1 MGNKKWSFVRAGGF
15 DQVMLTTGADL
26 LALDQLDQ
34 KLWVALACP
43 VKGLEFDARTLE
55 LLDTEKDGRI
65 RASELLAACKWA
77 GSVLKDPEDLAKG
90 SAELRLASIKDSAE
104 EGRHILAAAKAV
116 LESAGKAGSA
126 SISVAEATEGR
137 KIFEQR
143 SFNGDGVVIPDAAQ
157 DPAVQRAAA
166 DVVTCLGGT
175 LDRSGKQGFTA
186 AQLELFFT
194 EATAYVEWL
203 KKAEGRADIWP
214 LKEATA
220 DAVAALTAVKAKVDD
235 YFARCRLAAFDAR
248 ALGAVNREEK
258 EYLPIAAQDL
268 TMAAPELA
276 AFPLAHVEGGRALR
290 LHEGVNPAWKDAL
303 STFAN
308 KVVTPLL
315 GEREQISE
323 AEWLHLRSRLDGYHA
338 WQAEKAGAR
347 VEALGAEAVK
357 ALVGGSMRAALEALL
372 AKEAEQEPVAS
383 SLIALERLARYQ
395 RDLLALANNF
405 VAFKDFYERK
415 RPAVFQVGTL
425 YLDQRSCE
433 LCLRVDD
440 AGKHAAMAPYAG
452 AYLAYCDCVRP
463 ASGEKLTIA
472 AAFTNGDT
480 DNLMVG
486 RNGVFYD
493 RQGVDWDATITK
505 IIDNPISIR
514 QAFWSPYKKLLRF
527 VEEQVNKRVAAA
539 DSAANAKLTG
549 SATEVAKAAD
559 TGKAEPPKPPK
570 GVDIGTVAAL
580 GVAVG
585 GITAALGALLAGF
598 FGLGMWMPLGFLALM
613 LAISGP
619 SMAIAWLKLR
629 RRNLAP
635 LLDAAGWAVNAR
647 ARLNVPLGA
656 SLTKLAALPPGSS
669 RNLSDPFA
677 EKPRRWGVW
686 FILVVLLGLAGGWY
700 LGKLDHLLPTP
711 AKSVTVLGSSAPA
724 APAAAPAGAK

>member
-1 MGNKKWSFVRAGGF
+1 MGSKKWSFVRAGGF

-65 RASELLAACKWA
+65 RASELLLACKWA

-90 SAELRLASIKDSAE
+90 SSELLLASIKESSE

-116 LESAGKAGSA
+116 LESMGKSGSA

-137 KIFEQR
+137 TLFEQR
-143 SFNGDGVVIPDAAQ
+143 PFNGDGVVIPDAAQ
-157 DPAVQRAAA
+157 DPAVQKAAA

-186 AQLELFFT
+186 EQLALFFT
-194 EATAYVEWL
+194 EANAYLDWH
-203 KKAEGRADIWP
+203 KKAEGNAEIFP
-214 LKEATA
+214 LSEATA
-220 DAVAALTAVKAKVDD
+220 DAAAALAAVKAKVDD

-276 AFPLAHVEGGRALR
+276 AFPLAHVEGGRALG
-290 LHEGVNPAWKDAL
+290 LHEGVNPAWKDAISAL
-303 STFAN
+303 AH
-308 KVVTPLL
+308 KVVIPLL
-315 GEREQISE
+315 GERTQLTE
-323 AEWLHLRSRLDGYHA
+323 AEWLSLRGRLDGYHA
-338 WQAEKAGAR
+338 WQAEKVGAR
-347 VEALGAEAVK
+347 VEALGAAAVQT
-357 ALVGGSMRAALEALL
+357 LVSGSMRAALEALL
-372 AKEAEQEPVAS
+372 AKEADQEPVAS
-383 SLIALERLARYQ
+383 SIIALERLVRYQ

-415 RPAVFQVGTL
+415 KPSVFQVGTL
-425 YLDQRSCE
+425 YLDERSCE

-452 AYLAYCDCVRP
+452 TYLAYCDCVRP
-463 ASGEKLTIA
+463 ASGEKQTIA

-527 VEEQVNKRVAAA
+527 IEEQVNKRVAAA
-539 DSAANAKLTG
+539 DGAANAKLTG

-570 GVDIGTVAAL
+570 TVDIGTVAAL

-585 GITAALGALLAGF
+585 GITAALGGLLGGF
-598 FGLGMWMPLGFLALM
+598 FGLGMWMPVGFLSLI

-635 LLDAAGWAVNAR
+635 LLDASGWAVNAR

-656 SLTKLAALPPGSS
+656 SLTKLAVLPRGSS

-677 EKPRRWGVW
+677 EKPRHWVFW
-686 FILVVLLGLAGGWY
+686 FMVVVLLGLAGWWY

-711 AKSVTVLGSSAPA
+711 AKSITVLGSNAPA
-724 APAAAPAGAK
+724 ASAAAAPSAK

>member
-1 MGNKKWSFVRAGGF
+1 MKLS
-15 DQVMLTTGADL
+15 TGADL

-65 RASELLAACKWA
+65 RASELLGACKWV
-77 GSVLKDPEDLAKG
+77 GTVLKDPEDLAKG
-90 SAELRLASIKDSAE
+90 SAELLLTSIKDSTE
-104 EGRHILAAAKAV
+104 EGRSILAAAKAV

-126 SISVAEATEGR
+126 SISVAEASEG
-137 KIFEQR
+137 KKLFDQR
-143 SFNGDGVVIPDAAQ
+143 PFNGDGVVTPDAATE
-157 DPAVQRAAA
+157 PAVQKAVA
-166 DVVTCLGGT
+166 DVVACLGGT
-175 LDRSGKQGFTA
+175 LDLSGKQGFTA
-186 AQLELFFT
+186 EQLGLFFT
-194 EATAYVEWL
+194 EAAAYLEWH
-203 KKAEGRADIWP
+203 KKAEGSAAIWP

-235 YFARCRLAAFDAR
+235 YFARGRLAAFDAR

-276 AFPLAHVEGGRALR
+276 AFPLAQVESGRALR

-303 STFAN
+303 GAFAD

-315 GEREQISE
+315 GERAQLTE
-323 AEWLHLRSRLDGYHA
+323 AEWLSLRGRLDGYNA

-347 VEALGAEAVK
+347 VEQLGIATIRE
-357 ALVGGSMRAALEALL
+357 LVGGKMRAALEALL
-372 AKEAEQEPVAS
+372 AKEAEQAPVAA
-383 SLIALERLARYQ
+383 SLTALERLVRYQ

-405 VAFKDFYERK
+405 VAFKDFYERR

-440 AGKHAAMAPYAG
+440 AGKHATMAPYAG

-527 VEEQVNKRVAAA
+527 VEEQINKRTAAA

-559 TGKAEPPKPPK
+559 TGKAEPPKPTK
-570 GVDIGTVAAL
+570 GIDVGTVAAL

-585 GITAALGALLAGF
+585 GITAALGALLGGF
-598 FGLGMWMPLGFLALM
+598 LGLGMWMPLGFLSLI

-656 SLTKLAALPPGSS
+656 SLTRLAVLPPGSS
-669 RNLSDPFA
+669 RSLSDPFA
-677 EKPRRWGVW
+677 EKPRRWGLW
-686 FILVVLLGLAGGWY
+686 FIVLLVLGLSGAWY

-724 APAAAPAGAK
+724 APAEAK